1 MKKPR
6 ARTKPGV
13 RIDMTPLVD
22 VIMLLLTFFMLTATF
37 KTVESEAVEVDLP
50 KSLNTDS
57 TRLPDKDVMTISL
70 TPAGDIFVDV
80 DNYLVREEVFGDRF
94 AIGLYHPDSTTKS
107 EIEETGK
114 IGNKDFSRKVVILN
128 KAQFEKTLT
137 DLRLT
142 LKNMTD
148 NKSDF
153 RIVLKGDKD
162 TDFGI
167 VEDLMASLK
176 ETRNTRFSLVTTFK
190 FEKEGEESEE

>member
-37 KTVESEAVEVDLP
+37 KTVESEAVEVTLP
-50 KSLNTDS
+50 KSVNTDS
-57 TRLPDKDVMTISL
+57 TRLPEKDVMTITL

-80 DNYLVREEVFGDRF
+80 DNYLVRKEVFGDRF

-107 EIEETGK
+107 EIELTGK
-114 IGNKDFSRKVVILN
+114 VGHKDFGRKVIILN

-148 NKSDF
+148 NQSDF

-167 VEDLMASLK
+167 VEDLMSSLK

-190 FEKEGEESEE
+190 MDERRGDDEE